1 MNFEKKSDNSV
12 EARENMPKNEIAFAF
27 IKPDFIEDLPEIEKI
42 LETHGL
48 EIIYRALVRLNED
61 AVDHIYKE
69 SKKEHFF
76 DAMKKYLT
84 THDAIALL
92 VGGKEMEAQKILSGL
107 KKDGE
112 KDGIIREKF
121 QKNPRMSEE
130 ELSLWEKGEHP
141 HQDEISVLLTQK
153 NVIHTADNTEEALE
167 SLRLILGRKFDEL
180 KARGT
185 LPSELWEIFDEENKP
200 EDNNRI

>member
-1 MNFEKKSDNSV
+1 MNFEKKPDPSAEV
-12 EARENMPKNEIAFAF
+12 RESMPKNEIAFAF

-48 EIIYRALVRLNED
+48 EVIYRAMVRLSGE

-92 VGGKEMEAQKILSGL
+92 VGGKEMEAQKVLSRL

-121 QKNPRMSEE
+121 QKHPRVSEDDI
-130 ELSLWEKGEHP
+130 SLWEKGEHP
-141 HQDEISVLLTQK
+141 NQDEVSVLLTQK
-153 NVIHTADNTEEALE
+153 NVMHTADNAEEALE
-167 SLRLILGRKFDEL
+167 SLKLILGRKFDEL

-185 LPSELWEIFDEENKP
+185 LPSELWEIFDEENEP
-200 EDNNRI
+200 EDNTHI